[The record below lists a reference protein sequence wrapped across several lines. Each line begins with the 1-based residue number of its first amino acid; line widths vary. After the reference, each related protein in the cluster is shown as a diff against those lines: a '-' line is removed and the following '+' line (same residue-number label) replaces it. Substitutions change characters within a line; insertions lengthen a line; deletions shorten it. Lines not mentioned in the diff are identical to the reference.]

1 MKAHAR
7 RAIALLSLLSAV
19 ACVLF
24 AGKSYFVCPWMQTSA
39 PACCCAAEHSNDEG
53 PAISRAPCCERKT
66 LATAPSVPTDST
78 RQTTTVPAA
87 SVFSGEL
94 VRIASSVPESLAS
107 PSSVRERGA
116 RAGPDAE
123 LFELHSSYL
132 I

>member
-7 RAIALLSLLSAV
+7 RAIALLSLLSAI

-24 AGKSYFVCPWMQTSA
+24 AGKSYLVCPWMQKSV
-39 PACCCAAEHSNDEG
+39 PACCCPVERPNTDG

-66 LATAPSVPTDST
+66 FAAAPSVPTDST
-78 RQTTTVPAA
+78 RPTMTGPAA
-87 SVFSGEL
+87 NVFPGEL
-94 VRIASSVPESLAS
+94 VRIASRVPESLA
-107 PSSVRERGA
+107 PPNTVRERGA